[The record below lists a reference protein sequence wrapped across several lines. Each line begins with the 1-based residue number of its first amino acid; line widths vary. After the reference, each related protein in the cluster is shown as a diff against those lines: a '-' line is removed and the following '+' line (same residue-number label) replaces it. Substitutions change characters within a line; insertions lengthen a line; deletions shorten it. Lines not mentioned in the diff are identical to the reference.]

1 MRAWFVPNGTRLETL
16 RATHELAPYSAQ
28 LSGLLP
34 YFDEVS
40 MPAGSVVA
48 RESEQCTA
56 FVVVMRGR
64 LKAIGRHTE
73 TRTLTAGDTFG
84 WAAMWER
91 GPNGASVVVESDAR
105 LLVMS
110 HAQFRAAKAIA
121 EPSVYRR

>member
-16 RATHELAPYSAQ
+16 RATRELAPYADR
-28 LSGLLP
+28 LETLLP

-40 MPAGSVVA
+40 LPAGSVVA
-48 RESEQCTA
+48 RESDQCTA

-64 LKAIGRHTE
+64 LKATGPHAE
-73 TRTLTAGDTFG
+73 THTLTPGDTFG

-91 GPNGASVVVESDAR
+91 EQNSASVVVETDAR

-110 HAQFRAAKAIA
+110 HAQFRAVKAIVD
-121 EPSVYRR
+121 PVV